1 MEAYHFSS
9 PDVKGPSLCLLEH
22 LGGDLCPQAARAVQG
37 PDIQVGV
44 NSLKEGQRSVVWGA
58 RAHAVGPGCAPPR
71 RGGLGG
77 VEVAEPTG
85 AWVQAQLGSPGTLPH
100 WPILVL
106 NPDWRHPCP
115 FSLLPALAQ
124 RTRTPAG
131 ATAHVEGLLQQ
142 LHDVGRVLLQHAQ
155 RGHGEVRVQLLQERM
170 PGPGL
175 SLDKYHLVECR
186 QQLRVIPTLQM
197 GRLRPQTCWCI
208 PESALLAPTCL
219 GWGMG
224 T

>member
-1 MEAYHFSS
+1 MLCLSSLPWGPMEAYHFSS

-85 AWVQAQLGSPGTLPH
+85 AWDQAQLGSPGTLPH

-106 NPDWRHPCP
+106 NPDWRHLAHSASSRPWP
-115 FSLLPALAQ
+115 RGLGPQPAPPLTLKASCSSS
-124 RTRTPAG
+124 TMLDESSCSTPSEDTGKYVCSFCRRECQA
-131 ATAHVEGLLQQ
+131 
-142 LHDVGRVLLQHAQ
+142 
-155 RGHGEVRVQLLQERM
+155 
-170 PGPGL
+170 PG
-175 SLDKYHLVECR
+175 
-186 QQLRVIPTLQM
+186 
-197 GRLRPQTCWCI
+197 
-208 PESALLAPTCL
+208 
-219 GWGMG
+219 
-224 T
+224 